1 MATRANSGGGNPLAF
16 GLGLVLILAIVGAP
30 FYAHFVQSDESR
42 LSDSVR
48 DDVESIRRIV
58 LNIDENVGAMNRLAE
73 LRGANKDA
81 PSIDALL
88 KDKPEMFSS
97 LMADLDASGRALKK
111 AADEDKARNIDAV
124 KAPLSGKPTKAEIE
138 ARRKYAAENAELLK
152 KAHSLASNIKGSA
165 QGEARG
171 AESLSVNRVLAL
183 LNLAEGRMN
192 ANQAEFDRL
201 LAADLR
207 SEAEGRLIGVSELRM
222 AAVRAEAAKPSV
234 DMEHVTAD
242 LAKADSEL
250 AKLDD
255 QIAELKS
262 QISTRETSLA
272 SAEASAKAARASMA
286 AADPKTI
293 VGATGQQYESWSNEA
308 RKAEATVAA
317 LRYGTLEGAQLP
329 PEAEDDLLSG
339 TYEGG
344 KAVVGLRDLKLQLSL
359 QEANHAQM
367 SKIKSDLEARKKALE
382 DREDQLAAAQSD
394 LGGEASKH
402 TDEIVAQLETAK
414 KLDESADKSSE
425 TAVKMFREALACARK
440 AANAASARKRAAQQ
454 AGTSTPGAPEKATDR
469 MVKDS
474 DTEAAMHMLAG
485 ELSYQIALEDWRR
498 LRSMKAHQAVQSRV
512 AEASG
517 GDEPADVAAEIE
529 KVRTDGLTE
538 IEQSIKSYSTA
549 SSMIKQSS
557 FKGLDGPTISGAQS
571 VWQVQVAQAAA
582 GLLKSQLIAEPVD
595 AATARDDAY
604 TLLAE
609 AVKGREGSPLLT
621 PALGTLIYLQ
631 KAAGGGATLTP
642 PSEETPPADE
652 TPPAESPQS

>member
-1 MATRANSGGGNPLAF
+1 
-16 GLGLVLILAIVGAP
+16 
-30 FYAHFVQSDESR
+30 
-42 LSDSVR
+42 
-48 DDVESIRRIV
+48 
-58 LNIDENVGAMNRLAE
+58 
-73 LRGANKDA
+73 
-81 PSIDALL
+81 
-88 KDKPEMFSS
+88 
-97 LMADLDASGRALKK
+97 
-111 AADEDKARNIDAV
+111 
-124 KAPLSGKPTKAEIE
+124 
-138 ARRKYAAENAELLK
+138 
-152 KAHSLASNIKGSA
+152 
-165 QGEARG
+165 
-171 AESLSVNRVLAL
+171 
-183 LNLAEGRMN
+183 MN

-207 SEAEGRLIGVSELRM
+207 SEAEGRLIGVTELRM

-242 LAKADSEL
+242 LSKAETEL
-250 AKLDD
+250 GKLDEK
-255 QIAELKS
+255 IADLKS
-262 QISTRETSLA
+262 QISTRETALA
-272 SAEASAKAARASMA
+272 SAEASAKSARASMA
-286 AADPKTI
+286 AADPKAI
-293 VGATGQQYESWSNEA
+293 VGASGQQYESWSNEA

-329 PEAEDDLLSG
+329 PESADDLLSG

-344 KAVVGLRDLKLQLSL
+344 KAVIGLRDLKLQLTL

-382 DREDQLAAAQSD
+382 DRESQLATAQSE

-402 TDEIVAQLETAK
+402 TDEIVAQLEAAK

-425 TAVKMFREALACARK
+425 TAVKMFKEALGQAKK
-440 AANAASARKRAAQQ
+440 AVTAASARKRAAQQ

-485 ELSYQIALEDWRR
+485 ELSYQIALENWRR
-498 LRSMKAHQAVQSRV
+498 LRSMKAHQAVQGRV
-512 AEASG
+512 AEAG
-517 GDEPADVAAEIE
+517 GGEGPADMADAIE
-529 KVRTDGLTE
+529 KVRAEGLAE
-538 IEQSIKSYSTA
+538 IEQSIKSYTTA
-549 SSMIKQSS
+549 SSMIKQST
-557 FKGLDGPTISGAQS
+557 FKGLEGPTISGAQS

-631 KAAGGGATLTP
+631 KAAGGGAAPDAQST
-642 PSEETPPADE
+642 E
-652 TPPAESPQS
+652 TPPAESTPAESPES